1 MSTWGLG
8 SEETLLQNSTLLFR
22 QRTES
27 LGSLALV
34 DLVMALDNAVQVSM
48 NYAKF
53 CNQVGPFPQP
63 RIHTNSDI
71 VHKKKCCL
79 AHILLQRYPFR
90 FDSKELHWL
99 GQRALWYIALD
110 FDWLQKQ

>member
-1 MSTWGLG
+1 MVKSEAFVSTVSGMFSQIVYIAAPANPSFKDWNVSTWGLG

-27 LGSLALV
+27 LGLLALV

-53 CNQVGPFPQP
+53 CNQVGPFSQP
-63 RIHTNSDI
+63 RIHKNKDI
-71 VHKKKCCL
+71 V
-79 AHILLQRYPFR
+79 Q
-90 FDSKELHWL
+90 
-99 GQRALWYIALD
+99 
-110 FDWLQKQ
+110 